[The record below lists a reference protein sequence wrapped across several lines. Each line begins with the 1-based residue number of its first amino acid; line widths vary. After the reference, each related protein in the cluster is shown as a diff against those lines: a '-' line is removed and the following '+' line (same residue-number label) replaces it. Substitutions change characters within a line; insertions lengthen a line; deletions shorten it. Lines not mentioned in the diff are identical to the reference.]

1 MTDLQSA
8 ESTDEAPQYV
18 LTVTPEALDR
28 ILEIRDGEPDPG
40 SVCLRVEVV
49 GMQGADYQYSLGF
62 TPIAEVDEADD
73 ISVQG
78 GLSVVVAAESVEAMV
93 GATLDLPSAP
103 GQGGLVIRN
112 PNKPDPLKGLKLEL
126 TGELA
131 DDVRIL
137 LAEVVNPQL
146 ADHGGFAEL
155 RGVED
160 TTVYLT
166 MGGGCQGCA
175 VSAQTLQYSIRETI
189 MTALPQVT
197 DVVDVT
203 DHEAGSTP
211 YY

>member
-1 MTDLQSA
+1 M
-8 ESTDEAPQYV
+8 
-18 LTVTPEALDR
+18 
-28 ILEIRDGEPDPG
+28 
-40 SVCLRVEVV
+40 
-49 GMQGADYQYSLGF
+49 
-62 TPIAEVDEADD
+62 
-73 ISVQG
+73 SVQG
-78 GLSVVVAAESVEAMV
+78 GLTVVVAAASVEVMV
-93 GATLDLPSAP
+93 GSTLDLPSAP

-131 DDVRIL
+131 DDVRIV
-137 LAEVVNPQL
+137 LADVVNPQL
-146 ADHGGFAEL
+146 AEHGGFAEL
-155 RGVED
+155 VGVED

-189 MTALPQVT
+189 MAALPAVG

-203 DHEAGSTP
+203 DHTAGATP

>member
-1 MTDLQSA
+1 MTEVQSV
-8 ESTDEAPQYV
+8 EQVDDAPKYV
-18 LTVTPEALDR
+18 LTVTPEALER

-40 SVCLRVEVV
+40 AVCLRVAVV
-49 GMQGADYQYSLGF
+49 GMQGAEYQYSLGF
-62 TPIAEVDEADD
+62 SPIAEVAEIDD
-73 ISVQG
+73 VSVQG
-78 GLSVVVAAESVEAMV
+78 GLTVVVAAESVEAMS
-93 GATLDLPSAP
+93 GSTLDLPSAP

-131 DDVRIL
+131 DDVRLL

-146 ADHGGFAEL
+146 ADHGGFADL
-155 RGVED
+155 VGVED
-160 TTVYLT
+160 TTVFLT

>member
-1 MTDLQSA
+1 MTETQPA
-8 ESTDEAPQYV
+8 EIAPDAPEFV

-28 ILEIRDGEPDPG
+28 ILEIRDGEPEPG
-40 SVCLRVEVV
+40 TVCLRVEVT

-73 ISVQG
+73 VSVQG
-78 GLSVVVAAESVEAMV
+78 GLTVVVAAASVEVMV
-93 GATLDLPSAP
+93 GSTLDLPSAP

-131 DDVRIL
+131 DDVRIV
-137 LAEVVNPQL
+137 LADVVNPQL
-146 ADHGGFAEL
+146 AEHGGFAEL
-155 RGVED
+155 VGVED

-189 MTALPQVT
+189 MAALPAVG

-203 DHEAGSTP
+203 DHTAGATP